1 MSDTELAVKAAPGF
15 SRTALRWLPWAIG
28 AVLLVFWPLAV
39 VDVFFIRIGALV
51 MLYAISASAW
61 NLIGGYGG
69 QVSVGHAMFFG
80 AGAYASLVMFTEYG
94 WPPIA
99 GAPVGILVSLLLAVL
114 IGTPTFRLRGHYFSM
129 ATIAAAELVRIMA
142 STWGLLGAAVGLMG
156 PAVPRGV
163 ADLSFTDPRPYYW
176 MFLAVLALLLGFTR
190 WMERARLGV
199 YLHAI
204 RGGERAARSLGV
216 SVLRYKLY
224 ALLLSA
230 AFTSLA
236 GSLYAVMIGFADPDS
251 ALGILISV
259 KMLIMASLGG
269 AGTLFGPLIGAAI
282 LVPLEEATNDIFGG
296 SGTGLTYVVYG
307 FIILLIARFAPGGLI
322 AFFSRRRSHAP

>member
-1 MSDTELAVKAAPGF
+1 MSETDVAKAPAL
-15 SRTALRWLPWAIG
+15 SRASFAWLPWAVG
-28 AVLLVFWPLAV
+28 AAILALWPLAV
-39 VDVFFIRIGALV
+39 DDAFTVRIAALV

-80 AGAYASLVMFTEYG
+80 AGAYASLLMFTEYG

-99 GAPVGILVSLLLAVL
+99 GAPVGIAVSCGLAVL

-129 ATIAAAELVRIMA
+129 ATIAAAELVRILV
-142 STWGLLGAAVGLMG
+142 STWPWLGAAVGLMG
-156 PAVPRGV
+156 PAVPRGIV
-163 ADLSFTDPRPYYW
+163 DLSFTNPRPYYW
-176 MFLAVLALLLGFTR
+176 IFLGVLALLLGFTR
-190 WMERARLGV
+190 WMERSRLGV

-216 SVLRYKLY
+216 SVLRYKMY

-230 AFTSLA
+230 GFTSLA

-307 FIILLIARFAPGGLI
+307 LIILLIARFAPGGLI
-322 AFFSRRRSHAP
+322 AFFSRRGRRNAA